1 MEGEPGTEHLYSFKS
16 NFSTVNYVKEG
27 TKKVSGMSGGVQSTV
42 SSFMDS
48 YVSFIKNRNKNMS
61 LNIPPECSQSCS
73 FKKNELSLLENNNYV
88 SEVVNESSYL
98 KKRKKKN
105 NHYSWLENT
114 RNCDSALRSHELSF
128 PVNRKSILS
137 ENKSLE
143 YNSGLS
149 KNVNE
154 SNYLKRRKKKKY
166 HDSPKLKNLL
176 HQDSTLKNDKS
187 KGVTEIRNSEL
198 SLLINRKSIS
208 SSDKSVENN
217 CGGSETSKES
227 NYKNKREKKKHCK
240 SSSSENGMFCDSMFE
255 KDKSGDVT
263 EIISSERS
271 LPLNEK
277 SISSENK
284 FLESN
289 GASETATESNNL
301 IKRKKKKHPH
311 NSALENVIRYDSLLD
326 KGRSLKI
333 VGMCS
338 SALSS
343 LVNRKPI
350 SSENYGLKE
359 NNGVSEIVNGSSYF
373 KKRSKNRHD
382 SSIVENVIHYDTSL
396 ENNRSREVIEMRSC
410 ELSSPANRVSISSK
424 NKSLGE
430 QCGASETSNE
440 SNYLNK
446 RKKKKLYCS
455 PNSENMLHR
464 DSLLEEDRSLEVFEL
479 CSSELSW
486 PVKRKSVSS
495 EKKTLENNCGVLET
509 TNELN
514 YLKEKKKKKPH
525 NCSRLENGI
534 HYDSLLENDR
544 GRDIS
549 EIRILKLSSPMNK
562 KPISSEKKLL
572 EKNSESF
579 ETINELKYLKKRKK
593 KEKLHD
599 FTKLENMRRDSFL
612 EKKRNMEVIDV
623 CSSELTP
630 LSISSENN
638 VFENSI
644 SPSKKKRKLQKNNS
658 MKDKCKDRVMVTSI
672 KREQSCTNHLTNQ
685 IIEDIDTDCVVEKRS
700 STSPPERK
708 KRKTGE
714 ITCESS
720 DLKRKLKKMQT
731 NQNTPDIC
739 VFESSPSFPPL
750 SSKSV
755 GNSKREKKY
764 QFALQNEA
772 SINLDEAN
780 AGLCTREPSFIVPS
794 ALSSCDDIEK
804 PINTNLNV
812 HNMDSGDESVYDLFQ
827 NEKCSSMDLLTV
839 YANKIGNKKEECDK
853 IWNDAI
859 TAEFGRNALKKYR
872 EVDVNIRHDIPLL
885 HLVEYSVCTIPTKQE
900 REHLVS
906 MGMKQIPFNKSE
918 DAIIM
923 NNWEN
928 LFTEEEDYI
937 LLKAMNSDVKEK
949 YALLSS
955 ILRRSRNTIYKRY
968 QRLLALPKD
977 TTGCYEKT
985 NTKRDIIFA
994 NKIVKLLMHIS
1005 GASSIEDFRDTIMSA
1020 DLWRQMEKELN
1031 TPHWKLHQF
1040 WIYKLHVQLFAKTP
1054 VSENQV
1060 QKKIVKW
1067 LYKKN
1072 YSTEKEIDW
1081 SQSRHLLCGSTP
1093 SFMWLQFRYV
1103 KYNFRFKNFKGLRD
1117 FIKAVYSRRKA
1128 FNGASRYLTRYTVN
1142 EDFSLSV
1149 VNDE

>member
-1 MEGEPGTEHLYSFKS
+1 MEGKPGTEHLYSFKS
-16 NFSTVNYVKEG
+16 NFSTVNDVKEG
-27 TKKVSGMSGGVQSTV
+27 TKKVSGGVQSTV
-42 SSFMDS
+42 SSFIDS
-48 YVSFIKNRNKNMS
+48 YVSFIENGNKNMS

-73 FKKNELSLLENNNYV
+73 LKKNELGLLENNNYA
-88 SEVVNESSYL
+88 SEVVNESS
-98 KKRKKKN
+98 
-105 NHYSWLENT
+105 H
-114 RNCDSALRSHELSF
+114 
-128 PVNRKSILS
+128 
-137 ENKSLE
+137 
-143 YNSGLS
+143 
-149 KNVNE
+149 
-154 SNYLKRRKKKKY
+154 LKRRKKKKY
-166 HDSPKLKNLL
+166 HDSPKSKNVL
-176 HQDSTLKNDKS
+176 HQDSSLKNDKS

-208 SSDKSVENN
+208 SDDNSVENN

-227 NYKNKREKKKHCK
+227 NYKNKRGKKKHCK
-240 SSSSENGMFCDSMFE
+240 SSSSENGIFCDSMFE
-255 KDKSGDVT
+255 KDKSGEVT

-271 LPLNEK
+271 LPLNGK

-284 FLESN
+284 FLVSN
-289 GASETATESNNL
+289 GVSETAIESNNL
-301 IKRKKKKHPH
+301 IKREKKKHLH
-311 NSALENVIRYDSLLD
+311 NSVLEDMIRCDSLLD
-326 KGRSLKI
+326 KDRSLKI
-333 VGMCS
+333 VGTCS

-350 SSENYGLKE
+350 SSENYELKE

-382 SSIVENVIHYDTSL
+382 SSIVENVIHYDSSL
-396 ENNRSREVIEMRSC
+396 ENNRSSEVIEIRSC

-430 QCGASETSNE
+430 LCEASETTNE
-440 SNYLNK
+440 SNYSNK
-446 RKKKKLYCS
+446 REKKKLYRS

-464 DSLLEEDRSLEVFEL
+464 DSLLEEDRSLEIFEL
-479 CSSELSW
+479 CSSELSS
-486 PVKRKSVSS
+486 PVKRKSISS
-495 EKKTLENNCGVLET
+495 KKKTLENNCGVLET

-544 GRDIS
+544 GRDVS

-572 EKNSESF
+572 EKNCERF
-579 ETINELKYLKKRKK
+579 ETINKSNYLKKSKK

-599 FTKLENMRRDSFL
+599 FTKLENMRRELFL

-623 CSSELTP
+623 CSSE

-644 SPSKKKRKLQKNNS
+644 SPSKKKRKLRKNNS
-658 MKDKCKDRVMVTSI
+658 MENKCKGRVTLTSI
-672 KREQSCTNHLTNQ
+672 KGEQSGTNHLTTQ
-685 IIEDIDTDCVVEKRS
+685 IIEDIDTDCLVEKRS

-714 ITCESS
+714 INCESS
-720 DLKRKLKKMQT
+720 DLKRKQKKMQT
-731 NQNTPDIC
+731 NQNTTDIC
-739 VFESSPSFPPL
+739 VFEPSPSFPPL
-750 SSKSV
+750 SSESV

-780 AGLCTREPSFIVPS
+780 AGLCTWEPSFIVPS
-794 ALSSCDDIEK
+794 ALSSCDEIEK
-804 PINTNLNV
+804 PDNTNSNV
-812 HNMDSGDESVYDLFQ
+812 HNMDSMMDSIMDDEPVYDVFQ
-827 NEKCSSMDLLTV
+827 NEKRSSMDLLTV

-859 TAEFGRNALKKYR
+859 TAEFGRNALKKH

-885 HLVEYSVCTIPTKQE
+885 HLVDYSACTIPTKQE
-900 REHLVS
+900 REDLVS

-928 LFTEEEDYI
+928 LCIDNCVSSSELLENIKRVGYKTKKIMVQYLGNGLPDRALYQIYNRFILLSSSKRGQFTEEEDYI
-937 LLKAMNSDVKEK
+937 LLKAMSSDVKEK

-994 NKIVKLLMHIS
+994 TKIVKLLMHIS
-1005 GASSIEDFRDTIMSA
+1005 GASSIEDFRDIVISA
-1020 DLWRQMEKELN
+1020 DLWRQMEKALN

-1093 SFMWLQFRYV
+1093 SFMWLQFRHV
-1103 KYNFRFKNFKGLRD
+1103 KYKFRFQNFQRLRD
-1117 FIKAVYSRRKA
+1117 FIKAVYSLRDA
-1128 FNGASRYLTRYTVN
+1128 FNEAPRYLTRYTVN
-1142 EDFSLSV
+1142 EDFSLTAI
-1149 VNDE
+1149 NDE